1 MNNNT
6 SLKDLIIKHDFHFN
20 KKYGQ
25 NFISDNN
32 LLDAIVSDAQ
42 ITSDDVVLEIG
53 AGAGTL
59 TKRLAQKAKK
69 VVAYEIDKNL
79 VGILHENLAD
89 VDNVDIRFIDFMK
102 EKTEVLV
109 SEFANAKVVANLP
122 YYITTP
128 VIMRLLEEGIGQ
140 SITVMVQKEVADR
153 LTGEPGTKDYSAIT
167 VKVKMLGGAVVTR
180 KVLRNMFYP
189 VPNVDSAVIRIDR
202 MPTYRGKDEKFTD
215 KVVKTS
221 FLMRRKTLVNNLVS
235 FGFTKEE
242 IQNTLE
248 NLGIDVNARAE
259 TLSAD
264 QFVALSDKLA
274 ELKNK

>member
-1 MNNNT
+1 MNNNG
-6 SLKDLIIKHDFHFN
+6 SLKELIIKHDFHFN

-42 ITSDDVVLEIG
+42 ITADDVVLEIG

-59 TKRLAQKAKK
+59 TKRLAKKAKK
-69 VVAYEIDKNL
+69 VVSYEIDKNL
-79 VGILHENLAD
+79 VGILHENLFEE
-89 VDNVDIRFIDFMK
+89 DNVEIRFVDFMK
-102 EKTEVLV
+102 EKTDVLV

-153 LTGEPGTKDYSAIT
+153 LTSEPNSKDYSAIT
-167 VKVKMLGGAVVTR
+167 VKVKSLGGATVTR

-202 MPTYRGKDEKFTD
+202 NPTYRGKDEKFTD

-221 FLMRRKTLVNNLVS
+221 FLMRRKTLINNLVS
-235 FGFTKEE
+235 LGYTKEE
-242 IQNTLE
+242 LQSVLE
-248 NLGIDVNARAE
+248 SLNVDSNARGE
-259 TLSAD
+259 TLS
-264 QFVALSDKLA
+264 SDKFVELA
-274 ELKNK
+274 DKLLELKK